1 TPSTVQVYAAD
12 DTTLLYSADI
22 FEPFAPDFHFFG
34 YSDSRGIGKIVLF
47 RDESPFL
54 SVSPI
59 IDNLTFGYVV
69 SLEIGLN
76 GQQATLTWPAD
87 ADGYQLQSTV
97 TPGQPDN
104 WFPVGESPVVS
115 DGQKIVSLKISGSGT
130 FFRLVKP

>member
-1 TPSTVQVYAAD
+1 
-12 DTTLLYSADI
+12 
-22 FEPFAPDFHFFG
+22 
-34 YSDSRGIGKIVLF
+34 LF